1 MEAIIFIG
9 IQGSGKSTF
18 FKDKFF
24 TTHIRLN
31 YDMLK
36 TRHRERIL
44 LAACLESKQKFVV
57 DNTNPT
63 VLERAR
69 YIEPAKN
76 NRFQVTGYYFQT
88 NVEDALARNAFRIG
102 KAKVPEKGI
111 RGTFKRLQIPRLSEG
126 FDELFSVKIGDK
138 GAFIVEKWSDEI

>member
-1 MEAIIFIG
+1 MEAVIFIG

-18 FKDKFF
+18 FKERFF
-24 TTHIRLN
+24 ATHVRLN

-44 LAACLESKQKFVV
+44 LEACLESKQKFVV

-63 VLERAR
+63 IAERAK

-76 NRFQVTGYYFQT
+76 KRFQIIGYYFQT
-88 NVEDALARNAFRIG
+88 NIKDALTRNALRIG
-102 KAKVPEKGI
+102 KAKVPEIGI
-111 RGTFKRLQIPRLSEG
+111 RATLLTSLLLEN
-126 FDELFSVKIGDK
+126 
-138 GAFIVEKWSDEI
+138 